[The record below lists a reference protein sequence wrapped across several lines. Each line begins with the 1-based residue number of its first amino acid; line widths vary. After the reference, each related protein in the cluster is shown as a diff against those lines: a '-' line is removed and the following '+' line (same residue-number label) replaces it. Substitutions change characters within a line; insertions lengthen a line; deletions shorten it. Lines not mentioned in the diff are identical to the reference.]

1 MLRQLH
7 SRVIECLRM
16 FLLILS
22 TLESNPGAITVYSG
36 LYGSSVW
43 LQFQDSLEM
52 TAAPGG
58 EGVSE

>member
-7 SRVIECLRM
+7 YRVIECLRM

-22 TLESNPGAITVYSG
+22 TLEFNPGAITVYSG

-43 LQFQDSLEM
+43 LQFQD
-52 TAAPGG
+52 
-58 EGVSE
+58 